1 MEMDSQQHEFQKLNP
16 KAIVIWRISG
26 FLTTL
31 FLSSAL
37 GVGVYFA
44 QRKWEFL
51 GDLMAWIIGG
61 FFIGLLLLI
70 FLSTSITY
78 KRWRYRITDDY
89 IETQSGLIFVDSAI
103 IPVKRVQHIVVE
115 EGPILRA
122 YKMASISIH
131 TAATE
136 HEIPILEKEEALRVR
151 NRIAELAKISED
163 DV

>member
-1 MEMDSQQHEFQKLNP
+1 METDTEQHAFQKLNP

-26 FLTTL
+26 AITTL
-31 FLSSAL
+31 VLTIAL
-37 GVGVYFA
+37 GVGLYFA
-44 QRKWEFL
+44 QKKWEFL
-51 GDLMAWIIGG
+51 GDFMIWIIGG
-61 FFIGLLLLI
+61 FFIALLVLTLFSASLI
-70 FLSTSITY
+70 Y

-89 IETQSGLIFVDSAI
+89 IETQSGLLFVNSAI

-122 YKMASISIH
+122 YNMANISIH

-136 HEIPILEKEEALRVR
+136 HEIPILAKEEALRVR

-163 DV
+163 DL